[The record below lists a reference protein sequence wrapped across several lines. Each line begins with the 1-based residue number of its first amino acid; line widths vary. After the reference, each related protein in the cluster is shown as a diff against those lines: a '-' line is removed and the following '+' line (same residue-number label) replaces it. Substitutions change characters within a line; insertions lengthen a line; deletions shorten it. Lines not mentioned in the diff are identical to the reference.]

1 MSDKTNQLKFED
13 ALPQLVTAYREGV
26 LVPFLG
32 SGMSMG
38 VCASW
43 RDMLIG
49 LLKQLKLRVPKKLE
63 TGKTHDS
70 KLLYR
75 VADEVIGPLE
85 AQPLKKRAKIYRAG
99 LSYGR
104 STKDIPSQTKA
115 LAGAFWPLV
124 ITTNYDDVYWKATP
138 KGRQNPAP
146 TVLGRDRRDCHEVLS
161 SLDSGLEP
169 LLWCIQGFV
178 GGQKLAKPKDI
189 VRNRQKREQLL
200 REVVLGYQQYQRA
213 TNDAP
218 HFRRAFAEVCRR
230 RSLLFLGSG
239 ITEDYLL
246 NLFSEIRHHHGPSR
260 RPHFALVKKDDCRED
275 EYRFM
280 ELRLGI
286 VPILYE
292 DHTDLPKWLK
302 MFTDEIRK
310 PPFNPDEGETWKS
323 PSQMIAANYRIGKGD
338 GSHIDLEI
346 KYRALQK
353 SDNEAMVISVGKD
366 GNTPLL
372 GGMAQ
377 DVLRLNNLE
386 DSWKP
391 HPKKP
396 KLVFQH
402 NKAQW
407 LFAVAAR
414 KKSSD
419 YRDLGIIP
427 EALASGLEAAAK
439 CHSVIHVG
447 AIASGP
453 KRPWHP
459 AHPFVQMLCGIRKFV
474 ASNNTGCAK
483 RIVLHIVDWSVWLAI
498 WAKKVVI
505 PELLFSDLVTYSVDL
520 ESYTGDR
527 ERFSVTMPANKCLK
541 DLLKRCGLKKKQWKA
556 ELKPS
561 LGKDEVKDVK
571 GNVIIPPSVIVV
583 LRKKQTRG

>member
-13 ALPQLVTAYREGV
+13 ALPQLVTAYREGI

-38 VCASW
+38 VCTSW
-43 RDMLIG
+43 HDMLIG
-49 LLKQLKLRVPKKLE
+49 LLKKLDLKVPDDL
-63 TGKTHDS
+63 KTDKAHDS
-70 KLLYR
+70 KSLYR

-104 STKDIPSQTKA
+104 FTKDIPSQTKA

-138 KGRQNPAP
+138 KGGQNPAP

-161 SLDSGLEP
+161 SLDLGLEP

-178 GGQKLAKPKDI
+178 GGQLAKPKDV
-189 VRNRQKREQLL
+189 VRNRQKRERLL
-200 REVVLGYQQYQRA
+200 REVVIGHQQYQRA

-239 ITEDYLL
+239 ITEDYLI

-260 RPHFALVKKDDCRED
+260 RPHFALLQKDDHRED

-292 DHTDLPKWLK
+292 DENHSEIPEWLK
-302 MFTDEIRK
+302 MFADEVRK
-310 PPFNPDEGETWKS
+310 PPFEPNKNKTWKPS
-323 PSQMIAANYRIGKGD
+323 SQMIAANYRIGKGD

-346 KYRALQK
+346 KSRALQK
-353 SDNEAMVISVGKD
+353 SDDEAIIISVGKS
-366 GNTPLL
+366 GGTPLL
-372 GGMAQ
+372 GRMAQ
-377 DVLRLNNLE
+377 DVLPSNLE
-386 DSWKP
+386 NSWKSYSKEP
-391 HPKKP
+391 NR
-396 KLVFQH
+396 VFQH
-402 NKAQW
+402 KKAQW
-407 LFAVAAR
+407 LFAIAAR

-453 KRPWHP
+453 ESPWHP

-483 RIVLHIVDWSVWLAI
+483 RIVLHIVDWRVWLAI

-505 PELLFSDLVTYSVDL
+505 PELLFSGLVTYSVDL

-541 DLLKRCGLKKKQWKA
+541 DLLKRCGLKKKQWKV

-583 LRKKQTRG
+583 LRKK